1 MVKQSMKAVPVN
13 PGTGIKIRTADIP
26 AHVGTDLA
34 QTAFEAL
41 RRDYSRPE
49 IQAEYQRWKAAR
61 AAREAT
67 A

>member
-1 MVKQSMKAVPVN
+1 MVRQNMRAVPVN

-34 QTAFEAL
+34 QSAFEAI
-41 RRDYSRPE
+41 RKAYADPA
-49 IQAEYQRWKAAR
+49 IQAEYKRWKTER
-61 AAREAT
+61 AAREVT

>member
-1 MVKQSMKAVPVN
+1 MIRSMRAVPVS
-13 PGTGIKIRTADIP
+13 PGTGIRIHTADIP

-34 QTAFEAL
+34 QAAFEAL
-41 RRDYSRPE
+41 RKDYSRPE

-61 AAREAT
+61 EAT

>member
-1 MVKQSMKAVPVN
+1 MVRQNMRAVPVS

-26 AHVGTDLA
+26 AHVGMNLA
-34 QTAFEAL
+34 QAAFEAL
-41 RRDYSRPE
+41 RKDYSRPE

-61 AAREAT
+61 EAT

>member
-13 PGTGIKIRTADIP
+13 PGTDIKIRTADIP

-49 IQAEYQRWKAAR
+49 IQAEYQKWKAAR
-61 AAREAT
+61 AAREVMA
-67 A
+67 

>member
-34 QTAFEAL
+34 QSAFEAI
-41 RRDYSRPE
+41 RKAYADSA

-61 AAREAT
+61 EVRV
-67 A
+67 

>member
-1 MVKQSMKAVPVN
+1 MRQNMRAVPVD
-13 PGTGIKIRTADIP
+13 PGTKIEIRTADIP
-26 AHVGTDLA
+26 AYVGTDLA

-41 RRDYSRPE
+41 RRDYNRPE

>member
-26 AHVGTDLA
+26 ANVGTDLA
-34 QTAFEAL
+34 QSAFEAI
-41 RRDYSRPE
+41 RKAYADPA

-61 AAREAT
+61 EVRV
-67 A
+67 